1 MRRITL
7 LSSLLFAATALSGCN
22 TSPQLGHWQ
31 LLPRVTQL
39 WNLGFDSKSRPL
51 AATSEDNGI
60 LGGLWRY
67 TGDYGW
73 LRVGTLAPG
82 QTLRQ
87 SFPANDGGTYSLNYS
102 AGYQLYKLGVD
113 DAQWTKIGDYPDLP
127 PQLGGPVGMYVS
139 ADGVLF
145 SGNGY
150 IPAGTSAWQA
160 DNGTEARVV
169 DRNHT
174 AYFFPPNANATR
186 REAGSN
192 VSKTL
197 VDCHTAQFQNCNS
210 VFTFLG
216 FINNSTKI
224 YFSTSY
230 PLKSIF
236 SVPVAGGTPTLVAT
250 LPYPEYVYDRG
261 LSLTDNGTIY
271 YSAAVSSDAYS
282 ISGSTFRF
290 APGDTKGQMIFASF
304 SEFGAPDG
312 VPIAPDAFFVAAPDG
327 TYYDFLPY
335 TQGGFVQRYVP

>member
-7 LSSLLFAATALSGCN
+7 LSSLLFAAIALNGCN

-31 LLPRVTQL
+31 LLPHVDHL
-39 WNLGFDSKSRPL
+39 WRFGFDSKSHPL
-51 AATSEDNGI
+51 VGSDGPS
-60 LGGLWRY
+60 GGMWRY
-67 TGDYGW
+67 TDDRGW
-73 LRVGTLAPG
+73 LKVGTLAPYEFP
-82 QTLRQ
+82 RQ
-87 SFPANDGGTYSLNYS
+87 FFPANDGGTYSLTFTGAS
-102 AGYQLYKLGVD
+102 TYQLYKLGLDV
-113 DAQWTKIGDYPDLP
+113 AQWTKIGDYPVLP
-127 PQLGGPVGMYVS
+127 EQYGGGGEMYVS

-145 SGNGY
+145 YGSGY
-150 IPAGTSAWQA
+150 IPVGTSAWQL

-197 VDCHTAQFQNCNS
+197 IDCHTAQFQNCNS

-216 FINNSTKI
+216 FVNNGTI

-250 LPYPEYVYDRG
+250 LPYPEYVYDKG
-261 LSLTDNGTIY
+261 FSLTDNGTIY
-271 YSAAVSSDAYS
+271 YSAARSSDAYS
-282 ISGSTFRF
+282 YGSTFRF
-290 APGDTKGQMIFASF
+290 ALGDTKGQMIFASPSDF
-304 SEFGAPDG
+304 YAPDG
-312 VPIAPDAFFVAAPDG
+312 VPLALEATFMVAPDG
-327 TYYDFLPY
+327 TYYAYLPGP
-335 TQGGFVQRYVP
+335 QGGAVERYVP